1 MSKLIMVALL
11 VGGLIAG
18 AAGFA
23 GAQVQGGI
31 GDPLTLAASGVVVPF
46 FTSGNLGGIATLQVA
61 SPVGANPDAHIFFYR
76 ADCTRIPVSVGIPL
90 TTNDIAF
97 QQVADVIAPFA
108 PGLDGLV
115 TLAKASQS
123 GFTLIPLD
131 NPVHARL
138 YQFSTADGRS
148 RVIEPIII
156 NTAEFPSVAHWWSP
170 LRTGATFFAPLQTA
184 SVATDLYLI
193 CPLATIVG
201 NGLGEPAA
209 FGNDTG
215 GGVGDLVFT
224 TSGFPQINPRLPNFP
239 GLANNIRV
247 RIYDHQEFFLRD
259 FLTTCTCVT
268 KFESIT
274 KIIAGVYDNALV
286 APFGTYTELT
296 SVPPG
301 GGINPSPRTSF
312 TGYTSTFTVGSATN
326 AFFARIQNGS
336 QLSIDGPAVVS
347 ER

>member
-1 MSKLIMVALL
+1 MVAVL

-18 AAGFA
+18 AAGVTPA
-23 GAQVQGGI
+23 GAQAIQGGI

-61 SPVGANPDAHIFFYR
+61 SPVGANPDTHLFFYR
-76 ADCTRIPVSVGIPL
+76 ADCSRIPVSAGLPL
-90 TTNDIAF
+90 TTNDIGF
-97 QQVADVIAPFA
+97 IQIADIIAPFS

-148 RVIEPIII
+148 RVLESIIL
-156 NTAEFPSVAHWWSP
+156 NTAEFPSVQHWWSP

-184 SVATDLYLI
+184 AVATDLYLI

-201 NGLGEPAA
+201 NGAGEPAA

-215 GGVGDLVFT
+215 GGTGDLVFT
-224 TSGFPQINPRLPNFP
+224 TTGFPQINPRLPNFP
-239 GLANNIRV
+239 GSANNIRV
-247 RIYDHQEFFLRD
+247 RIYDDHETFLRD

-274 KIIAGVYDNALV
+274 KIIAGVYDNPALV
-286 APFGTYTELT
+286 PNGSYTELT
-296 SVPPG
+296 VARTTT
-301 GGINPSPRTSF
+301 GINSGPTSSF

-336 QLSIDGPAVVS
+336 QASIDGPAVVS